1 MKIKRSKKKNVRVA
15 SGCPGILTEVPF

>member
-1 MKIKRSKKKNVRVA
+1 MKIKRSKKKNVRVT

>member
-15 SGCPGILTEVPF
+15 AACPGVVIEVPF